1 MLFLPYFFHFVTAV
15 RGLDPAE
22 FGIVMGV
29 YYGGGV
35 LAEVP
40 SGVVAD
46 RLGRRLALVLGA
58 VFNLAGCAVFAVA
71 ADLGAFVAGELC
83 FSIGVS
89 LMSGADSALLYDSL
103 AAEGRQAEYV
113 RAEGR
118 LQASWLLATAV
129 GLPLTDWLLL
139 RDGDPTLAVW
149 ATVAL
154 SCVGIACG
162 LALREPERA
171 RHLDAGAIT
180 RAAVAEVARRGRI
193 LSIVVYSVG
202 VFVLIRIA
210 VTCFFNPVLE
220 AASVPIHTWG
230 SVLAAINVVGGLA
243 AWQGPRW
250 QEALGVRTLLVGM
263 PAALLVMYAGL
274 ATSTPWG
281 VALLGFQ
288 AAILGIHPTV
298 VRTLLNRH
306 TGSAAHRATLLSLES
321 LACRLA
327 TGAVTAFAGWSLGAW
342 SLPVA
347 LFSCAGLGCLPFLAL
362 PFLATPARPAT
373 PGGPGPA

>member
-1 MLFLPYFFHFVTAV
+1 
-15 RGLDPAE
+15 
-22 FGIVMGV
+22 
-29 YYGGGV
+29 
-35 LAEVP
+35 
-40 SGVVAD
+40 
-46 RLGRRLALVLGA
+46 
-58 VFNLAGCAVFAVA
+58 
-71 ADLGAFVAGELC
+71 
-83 FSIGVS
+83 
-89 LMSGADSALLYDSL
+89 
-103 AAEGRQAEYV
+103 
-113 RAEGR
+113 
-118 LQASWLLATAV
+118 
-129 GLPLTDWLLL
+129 
-139 RDGDPTLAVW
+139 
-149 ATVAL
+149 
-154 SCVGIACG
+154 
-162 LALREPERA
+162 
-171 RHLDAGAIT
+171 
-180 RAAVAEVARRGRI
+180 
-193 LSIVVYSVG
+193 
-202 VFVLIRIA
+202 
-210 VTCFFNPVLE
+210 
-220 AASVPIHTWG
+220 
-230 SVLAAINVVGGLA
+230 VLAAINVVGGLA